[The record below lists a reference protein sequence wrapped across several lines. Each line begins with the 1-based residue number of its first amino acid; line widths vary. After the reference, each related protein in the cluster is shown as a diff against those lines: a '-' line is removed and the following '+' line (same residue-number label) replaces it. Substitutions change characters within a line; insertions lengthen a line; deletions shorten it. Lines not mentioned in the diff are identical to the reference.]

1 MATKIPPAGV
11 VKAVDRI
18 RHHLAQLHR
27 KLTPAPIAL
36 MEMILATW
44 FSQAITAAAQLGIA
58 DALAERPLTRNDLAR
73 TIDADPDA
81 VGRLMRALISRGV
94 FKQTRDGRYALNA
107 LGDALRS
114 DSEVSMKG
122 AALFYGS
129 PEHREHWTHLSD
141 SIRSG
146 QPTIPMLR
154 GKELFA
160 YLESEPEFAALF
172 NDAMTSIS
180 DMSEAALTAAYD
192 FSRFGVIADVGG
204 GHGGLLAGILAAT
217 PQARGV
223 LFDLPKVVEG
233 APALLTSR
241 GVADRVTIEPGSF
254 FEKAPTGVDAYVMKN
269 VIHDWPDEDAV
280 KILRNI
286 RAAASP
292 NAKLLLFEMV
302 IPDHNREF
310 IGKLVDMEMLLLG
323 GAKERTADQWRDVL
337 SRAGF
342 RLTRIVPSATPLSI
356 IEAEIAPA

>member
-36 MEMILATW
+36 IEMILATW

-58 DALAERPLTRNDLAR
+58 DALAERPLTRDELAR
-73 TIDADPDA
+73 EIGADPDA

-94 FKQTRDGRYALNA
+94 FKQKRDGRFALNP
-107 LGDALRS
+107 LGEALRA
-114 DSEVSMKG
+114 DAEVSMKG
-122 AALFYGS
+122 AALFFGS
-129 PEHREHWTHLSD
+129 RQHREHWTYLSE
-141 SIRSG
+141 SVRSG
-146 QPTIPMLR
+146 KPWAPVLR
-154 GKELFA
+154 GKEFFQ
-160 YLESEPEFAALF
+160 YLEDEPEFAALF
-172 NDAMTSIS
+172 NGAMTSTS
-180 DMSEAALTAAYD
+180 DMTEAALSAAYD

-204 GHGGLLAGILAAT
+204 GHGGLLAGVLAKT

-233 APALLTSR
+233 APALLTRR
-241 GVADRVTIEPGSF
+241 GVADRVVVEPGSF
-254 FEKAPTGVDAYVMKN
+254 FESAPTGVDAYLMKN

-292 NAKLLLFEMV
+292 HAKLLLFELV

-310 IGKLVDMEMLLLG
+310 IGKLIDMEMLLLA

-342 RLTRIVPSATPLSI
+342 RLTRIVPSAAPLSI